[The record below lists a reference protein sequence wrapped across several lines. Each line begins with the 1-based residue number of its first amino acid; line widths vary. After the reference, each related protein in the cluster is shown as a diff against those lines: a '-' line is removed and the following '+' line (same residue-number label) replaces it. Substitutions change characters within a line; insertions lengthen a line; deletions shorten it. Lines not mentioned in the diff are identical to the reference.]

1 MNTVPL
7 DTPRPDSLDDQALDW
22 FVRRGGGLDTVE
34 ETAFQAWL
42 VADPAHRTAYAR
54 WQDDW
59 RALDALPAAG
69 IDALRHPPEAAT
81 QCAASERSVR
91 AAVPVAP
98 DRRNWWGGLLGGA
111 PRAAFAAFALVAVVG
126 GGLAWQ
132 HWQQPV
138 FTAQYASARGEQL
151 DVTLPDGSSLRLDT
165 GTRVEVAI
173 YRHRREVRL
182 PEGQALFAVA
192 PDAGR
197 PFDVLAGAT
206 RITVVGTRFSVRNT
220 PGIAGD
226 AAVRVAVEEGR
237 VRVRRAQSPLAELSD
252 SLSGNRQM
260 VELAAG
266 QQLAAWPTGQPGP
279 VRAVP
284 PLGIA
289 PWRENRVSFNDAPL
303 SHALA
308 EFARYADPGIE
319 MRDPAV
325 AALRITGTFDPQ
337 RPDGF
342 ARVLPQVLPVRLR
355 ERDGAVEIV
364 AGR

>member
-1 MNTVPL
+1 MNTLPP
-7 DTPRPDSLDDQALDW
+7 DIPRQDSLDDRALDW
-22 FVRRGGGLDTVE
+22 FVRRGGGLDAVE
-34 ETAFQAWL
+34 EAAFQVWL
-42 VADPAHRTAYAR
+42 VADPAHQTAYAR

-59 RALDALPAAG
+59 CTLDALPAAG
-69 IDALRHPPEAAT
+69 INALRHPPEAAT
-81 QCAASERSVR
+81 QCAAAERSVR
-91 AAVPVAP
+91 AAPVAP
-98 DRRNWWGGLLGGA
+98 DRRSWWDDLLGGA
-111 PRAAFAAFALVAVVG
+111 PRAAFAAFALIAIVS

-151 DVTLPDGSSLRLDT
+151 DVTLPDGSRLRLDT
-165 GTRVEVAI
+165 RTRVDVAI

-182 PEGQALFAVA
+182 PEGQALFDVA

-206 RITVVGTRFSVRNT
+206 RITVVGTRFSARNT

-226 AAVRVAVEEGR
+226 AAVRIAVEEGR
-237 VRVRRAQSPLAELSD
+237 VRVRRAQSLLAELSD
-252 SLSGNRQM
+252 RLSGKRQM

-266 QQLAAWPTGQPGP
+266 QQLAAGPNGQPGP
-279 VRAVP
+279 VSAVP

-308 EFARYADPGIE
+308 EFARYGDPGIE

-325 AALRITGTFDPQ
+325 GALRVTGTFNPQ
-337 RPDGF
+337 HPDGF
-342 ARVLPQVLPVRLR
+342 ARLLPQVLPVILR
-355 ERDGAVEIV
+355 ERDGVVEIV